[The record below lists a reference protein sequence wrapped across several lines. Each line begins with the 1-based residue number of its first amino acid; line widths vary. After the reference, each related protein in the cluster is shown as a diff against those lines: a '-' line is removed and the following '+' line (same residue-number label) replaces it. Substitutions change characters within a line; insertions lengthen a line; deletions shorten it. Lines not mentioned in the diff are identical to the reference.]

1 MTALNWVTGP
11 LAVVL
16 IVVLFG
22 SLAFG
27 GWGIA
32 KVVRLGGADPTR
44 RGPLGGRLKTML
56 TEILGHTR
64 MLKWGFVGVAH
75 WFVMV
80 GFGALVL
87 TLAEAVGETWNPAF
101 ELPWLGH
108 QAWYGVFVEVIA
120 ATTVAGSRRWWWCG
134 SGRIRVGRAAG
145 RGSPGRTSARRIS
158 SRA

>member
-1 MTALNWVTGP
+1 MTALNWVAGP

-22 SLAFG
+22 ALAFG

-32 KVVRLGGADPTR
+32 RVVRLGGADPTR

-87 TLAEAVGETWNPAF
+87 TLVRGGGGDVGP
-101 ELPWLGH
+101 
-108 QAWYGVFVEVIA
+108 GVRDCRGWA
-120 ATTVAGSRRWWWCG
+120 
-134 SGRIRVGRAAG
+134 IR
-145 RGSPGRTSARRIS
+145 PGTACS
-158 SRA
+158 SR